1 MSRGAAAGTTIAT
14 TPTAAAAAAVAAAT
28 ATASRSHMHGEEALQ
43 EREPIVQRSHLV
55 VQAFV
60 VVDELRYLLLVLGR
74 NHFAAHA

>member
-14 TPTAAAAAAVAAAT
+14 TPTAAAAAAVAAT
-28 ATASRSHMHGEEALQ
+28 AVASRSHMHGEEALQ